1 MGHDEAQKENMAGQS
16 LKTGSPEPPNP
27 AATAPLEGLE
37 TVRALREEIRA
48 GRFTTNTTGKVP
60 GFVQANLTVVPA
72 SAAFDF
78 LLFCQ
83 RNPKP
88 CPLLEVVE
96 AGSVEAA
103 RLAPGSDIRTD
114 LPRYRVFRDGV
125 MTEERSDVRDIWR
138 DDFVS
143 FLLGCSYSFEWA
155 LLQGGLEVRHLTL
168 GTRPAVY
175 RTTLACRPAGA
186 FRGPMV
192 VSMRP
197 FSPADAE
204 RASEITGAYP
214 DVHGAPIHVGEPA
227 AIGIT
232 DLAHPHYGNSVPIHE
247 GEVPV
252 FWACG
257 VTPQEVLLNARL
269 PLAITHDPGHMFLT
283 DIREEELKGLR
294 EAVT

>member
-1 MGHDEAQKENMAGQS
+1 MSEQLASQ
-16 LKTGSPEPPNP
+16 
-27 AATAPLEGLE
+27 
-37 TVRALREEIRA
+37 ALRERIRVCEH
-48 GRFTTNTTGKVP
+48 TGLTSGEAL
-60 GFVQANLTVVPA
+60 GFVQANLAVVPA

-103 RLAPGSDIRTD
+103 RLAPGSDLRTD

-125 MTEERSDVRDIWR
+125 MTEERSDVRDIWQE
-138 DDFVS
+138 DFVS

-155 LLQGGLEVRHLTL
+155 LLQAGLEVRHLTC

-175 RTTLACRPAGA
+175 RTSIACRPAGA

-197 FSPADAE
+197 FAPADAE
-204 RASEITGAYP
+204 RAAEITGAYP

-232 DLAHPHYGNSVPIHE
+232 DLPHPHYGNSVPIHE

-269 PLAITHDPGHMFLT
+269 PLAITHAPGHMFLT
-283 DIREEELKGLR
+283 DIREDELKGLR
-294 EAVT
+294 EAVM